1 MPLTAVAIRHVAFED
16 LGHLDAPLRAAGYA
30 VRYVEAAEGSVAAL
44 DPLAPDLL
52 VVLGGPMGVYD
63 APEHPFLGEEL
74 ALLRARLAARRPTLG
89 LCLGAQLIA
98 AALGARVYPGLVK
111 EIGYAPVTL
120 TAEGTASPLAAL
132 PAGQP
137 VLHWHGDT
145 FDLPAGATLLASTDV
160 YRQQAFSVDR
170 HALALQFHLEADRI
184 ERWLA
189 GHAAEL
195 SAAQI
200 DPAALAR
207 DAAHHDAALRDA
219 AEAVLTRWLRDPSRH
234 GPADASGS

>member
-30 VRYVEAAEGSVAAL
+30 IRYVEAAEGSVAAL

-52 VVLGGPMGVYD
+52 VVLGGPVGVYEV
-63 APEHPFLGEEL
+63 AEYPFLDEEL
-74 ALLRARLAARRPTLG
+74 ALLRARLAAGRPTLG

-98 AALGARVYPGLVK
+98 AALGARVYPGPVK

-120 TAEGTASPLAAL
+120 TAEGAASSLAAL
-132 PAGQP
+132 PADQP

-145 FDLPAGATLLASTDV
+145 FDLPAGATLLASTEF
-160 YRQQAFSVDR
+160 YRQQAFAVGR

-195 SAAQI
+195 RAAKI
-200 DPAALAR
+200 DPAVIAR
-207 DAAHHDAALRDA
+207 DAARHDAALRDA
-219 AEAVLTRWLRDPSRH
+219 ADRVLTRWLSASR
-234 GPADASGS
+234 

>member
-1 MPLTAVAIRHVAFED
+1 VPLTAVAIRHVAFED

-30 VRYVEAAEGSVAAL
+30 IRYVEAAEGGVAAL

-63 APEHPFLGEEL
+63 AAEHPFIGDEL
-74 ALLRARLAARRPTLG
+74 PLLRARLTAARPTLG

-98 AALGARVYPGLVK
+98 AALGARVYPGPVK
-111 EIGYAPVTL
+111 EVGFAPVTL
-120 TAEGTASPLAAL
+120 TAEGAASPLAAL
-132 PAGQP
+132 PVGQP

-145 FDLPAGATLLASTDV
+145 FDLPVGARLLASTDL
-160 YRQQAFSVDR
+160 YRQQAFAVGR

-195 SAAQI
+195 RAAQI
-200 DPAALAR
+200 EPAAIAR
-207 DAAHHDAALRDA
+207 DAARHDAALRDA
-219 AEAVLTRWLRDPSRH
+219 AGAVLTRWLGDLPSD
-234 GPADASGS
+234 GPADAAGS

>member
-30 VRYVEAAEGSVAAL
+30 IRYVEVAEGVAAL

-63 APEHPFLGEEL
+63 AAEHPFLSDEL
-74 ALLRARLAARRPTLG
+74 TLLRARLAARRPTLG

-98 AALGARVYPGLVK
+98 AALGARVYPGPVK

-120 TAEGTASPLAAL
+120 TAAGATSPLAAL

-145 FDLPAGATLLASTDV
+145 FDLPAGATLLASTDI
-160 YRQQAFSVDR
+160 YRHQAFALDR

-195 SAAQI
+195 RAARV
-200 DPAALAR
+200 DPAAIAR
-207 DAAHHDAALRDA
+207 DAVRHDAALRDA
-219 AEAVLTRWLRDPSRH
+219 AAGVLTRWLGDHPSD
-234 GPADASGS
+234 GPGDVPGS

>member
-30 VRYVEAAEGSVAAL
+30 IRYVEAAEGSVAAL

-52 VVLGGPMGVYD
+52 IVLGGPMGVYE
-63 APEHPFLGEEL
+63 ASEHPFLGDEL
-74 ALLRARLAARRPTLG
+74 ALLRARLAAERPTLG

-98 AALGARVYPGLVK
+98 AALGARVYPGPAK

-120 TAEGTASPLAAL
+120 SAAGAASPLAAL
-132 PAGQP
+132 PANQP

-145 FDLPAGATLLASTDV
+145 FDLPAGATLLASTDL
-160 YRQQAFSVDR
+160 YRQQAFAFGR

-195 SAAQI
+195 RAAPI
-200 DPAALAR
+200 DPAAIAR
-207 DAAHHDAALRDA
+207 DAARHDAALRHA
-219 AEAVLTRWLRDPSRH
+219 AAAVLTRWLF
-234 GPADASGS
+234 ASS

>member
-16 LGHLDAPLRAAGYA
+16 LGHLDAPLRTAGFA
-30 VRYVEAAEGSVAAL
+30 IRYVEAADGVAAV

-52 VVLGGPMGVYD
+52 VVLGGPMGVYET
-63 APEHPFLGEEL
+63 AEHPFLAEEL
-74 ALLRARLAARRPTLG
+74 ALLRARLAAGRPTLG

-98 AALGARVYPGLVK
+98 AALGARVYPGSVK

-120 TAEGTASPLAAL
+120 TAEGAASPLAAL

-145 FDLPAGATLLASTDV
+145 FDLPAGATLLASTDL
-160 YRQQAFSVDR
+160 YRRQAFAVGR

-184 ERWLA
+184 ERWLE

-195 SAAQI
+195 RAERI

-207 DAAHHDAALRDA
+207 DAARHDAVLRDA
-219 AEAVLTRWLRDPSRH
+219 SEAVLTRWLS
-234 GPADASGS
+234 ASA

>member
-30 VRYVEAAEGSVAAL
+30 IRYVEAAGGGVAAL

-52 VVLGGPMGVYD
+52 VVLGGPMGVYE
-63 APEHPFLGEEL
+63 AAEHPFLGDEL
-74 ALLRARLAARRPTLG
+74 ALLRARLAAGRPTMG

-98 AALGARVYPGLVK
+98 AALGARVYPGPAK

-120 TAEGTASPLAAL
+120 TPAGDGSPLSAL
-132 PAGQP
+132 RAGQP

-145 FDLPAGATLLASTDV
+145 FDLPAGAVLLASTKL
-160 YRQQAFSVDR
+160 YHHQAFALGPY
-170 HALALQFHLEADRI
+170 ALALQFHLEADRI

-189 GHAAEL
+189 GHADEL
-195 SAAQI
+195 RGARV
-200 DPAALAR
+200 DPTEIAR
-207 DAAHHDAALRDA
+207 DAARHDAALRDA
-219 AEAVLTRWLRDPSRH
+219 AAAVLARWLGELGH
-234 GPADASGS
+234 GEPGPPPRG